1 MEKGIEEIILDNL
14 KFGRYPNIART
25 DQQKIYEGFR
35 TQRYNYAIMDEEE
48 IKYHIKDYQTS
59 VMQQP
64 TFDPDFDK
72 TINTVEDYLND
83 CIGWDEIYVTDEEY
97 EFWDETGV
105 EIDEFGNKRK
115 KYYIIQFT

>member
-14 KFGRYPNIART
+14 KFGKYTNIART
-25 DQQKIYEGFR
+25 DQQKIYEDFR

-48 IKYHIKDYQTS
+48 IKHHIKDYQTS

-72 TINTVEDYLND
+72 TINTLEDYLND
-83 CIGWDEIYVTDEEY
+83 CIGWNEIYVTDEEY